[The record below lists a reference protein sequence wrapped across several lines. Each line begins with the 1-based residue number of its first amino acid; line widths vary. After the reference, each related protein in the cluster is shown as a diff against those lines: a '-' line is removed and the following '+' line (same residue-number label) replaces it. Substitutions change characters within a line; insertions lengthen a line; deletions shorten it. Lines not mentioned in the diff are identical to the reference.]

1 MTNWEIIK
9 LLENE
14 VTCIKRQDGPKCPRF
29 VGMTCAACDL
39 ITDTSKVL
47 EALTGAI
54 TAIKAQRG
62 GTWKKVNDPED
73 RLIPVKYYC
82 SACGNWNGYGMAKY
96 CPHCGARVLK
106 PEEKEDASFR
116 YYSRLQCGTV
126 PYQVP
131 EFAYTNGRRGIYR
144 S

>member
-1 MTNWEIIK
+1 MTNLEIIK

-14 VTCIKRQDGPKCPRF
+14 VTCIKRQDGPKCPRS

-54 TAIKAQRG
+54 TAIEAQRG

-73 RLIPVKYYC
+73 RLIPVKYFC

-106 PEEKEDASFR
+106 PEEKEAEEADREALAENHMLDEREAS
-116 YYSRLQCGTV
+116 LK
-126 PYQVP
+126 
-131 EFAYTNGRRGIYR
+131 GRWKI
-144 S
+144 

>member
-1 MTNWEIIK
+1 MTNLEIIK

-82 SACGNWNGYGMAKY
+82 SACGNGNGYGMAKY
-96 CPHCGARVLK
+96 CPNCGARVLK
-106 PEEKEDASFR
+106 PEEKEAEEAAAEALAESHMLDEREAS
-116 YYSRLQCGTV
+116 LK
-126 PYQVP
+126 
-131 EFAYTNGRRGIYR
+131 GRWKI
-144 S
+144 

>member
-106 PEEKEDASFR
+106 PEEKEAEEAEREALAESHMLDEREASI
-116 YYSRLQCGTV
+116 
-126 PYQVP
+126 
-131 EFAYTNGRRGIYR
+131 EGRWKI
-144 S
+144 

>member
-1 MTNWEIIK
+1 MTNLEIIK

-96 CPHCGARVLK
+96 CPNCGARVLK
-106 PEEKEDASFR
+106 PEEKEAEEAAAEALAESHMLDEREAS
-116 YYSRLQCGTV
+116 LK
-126 PYQVP
+126 
-131 EFAYTNGRRGIYR
+131 GRWKI
-144 S
+144 